1 MENNRTFRLPKTS
14 ESDAA
19 GKLTRMPGTV
29 EMEATKP
36 TKASGVPRLAAKGF
50 KTGFLDN
57 VELSMANKPI
67 TQSIKKNRSL
77 PFFSHDFIVRSTST
91 MSIQGVFFVFVRFQE
106 QSTNVIDGEPQITIN
121 LRSIFPASNSDE
133 NSMTN
138 VIETNQLTRAFNSL
152 TAVDKLNITVESG
165 EIFGLLGPNG
175 AGKTTTISM
184 LCTILKPTAGTAK
197 VNGFDI
203 VKEATQVRKSI
214 GIVFQDPSVD
224 DRLTGRENLYMHANL
239 YGVPASEQ
247 KSRIEHVLKLVELQ
261 DRADDLLRT
270 YSGGMRR
277 RLELAR
283 GLIHYPKVL
292 FLDEPTLGLDPQ
304 TRDHVWRYIRELK
317 ESHDITVVLTTHYM
331 DEADR
336 LSDRIAIMD
345 YGKIIALDTP
355 TKLKETLEGD
365 VVIVKTNNPTALAAL
380 ATEKMGLQKT
390 HLVNGTV
397 EITVRNGE
405 STLPRIVE
413 TATQN
418 KIYIESISLRAP
430 NLEDVFLHYTGR
442 MIRADSSRE
451 PHGIAAIKRR
461 TVR

>member
-1 MENNRTFRLPKTS
+1 MTSVIETF
-14 ESDAA
+14 
-19 GKLTRMPGTV
+19 KLTR
-29 EMEATKP
+29 
-36 TKASGVPRLAAKGF
+36 
-50 KTGFLDN
+50 
-57 VELSMANKPI
+57 
-67 TQSIKKNRSL
+67 
-77 PFFSHDFIVRSTST
+77 
-91 MSIQGVFFVFVRFQE
+91 VF
-106 QSTNVIDGEPQITIN
+106 NG
-121 LRSIFPASNSDE
+121 
-133 NSMTN
+133 
-138 VIETNQLTRAFNSL
+138 L
-152 TAVDKLNITVESG
+152 TAVDKLDINVESG
-165 EIFGLLGPNG
+165 EIFALLGPNG

-184 LCTILKPTAGTAK
+184 LCTILKPTSGTAK

-239 YGVPASEQ
+239 YGVPAGEQ
-247 KSRIEHVLKLVELQ
+247 KNRIDSVLKLVELE
-261 DRADDLLRT
+261 DRANDLMRT

-304 TRDHVWRYIRELK
+304 TRDHVWKYIRELK
-317 ESHDITVVLTTHYM
+317 ETHDITVVLTTHYM

-345 YGKIIALDTP
+345 YGKIIALDTSSQ
-355 TKLKETLEGD
+355 LKETLEGD
-365 VVIVKTNNPTALAAL
+365 MVIIRANNPNAVLSL
-380 ATEKMGLQKT
+380 VTEKMGLPQARI
-390 HLVNGTV
+390 VNGNVEVTV
-397 EITVRNGE
+397 KNGK
-405 STLPRIVE
+405 SMLPRIVE

-418 KIYIESISLRAP
+418 NIFVESISLREP

-442 MIRADSSRE
+442 TIRADSSRE

-461 TVR
+461 RIR